1 MLISQ
6 YVSKEMCFLEKK
18 EMRLFEQIKLGEI
31 GAHRGLDFLEI
42 KYTGDGILGMAL
54 KRGLNI

>member
-31 GAHRGLDFLEI
+31 CTHRGLDFLEI